1 MNMPGIDPNLGQP
14 MMAFRTAAIAVAIVS
29 GICALVALLVGS
41 PLEFGVALASCGLCW
56 VAADSIE
63 WTVQRERAAGRQ
75 PVLAALLN
83 SGYGTS
89 YPARVGAGNYSSRP
103 PPRAGIEL
111 ARSCPDE
118 RWRSRRSESGMVHQL
133 STPRREL
140 PSAAGSRLTDR
151 TGGRQPFAS
160 PANTDSG
167 DQASAEQAVQRV
179 RKRSGDRCST
189 RPVAGVYR

>member
-1 MNMPGIDPNLGQP
+1 MPGIDPNLRRP

-29 GICALVALLVGS
+29 GVCALVALLVGS

-83 SGYGTS
+83 SGYGS
-89 YPARVGAGNYSSRP
+89 CYPARVGAGEYFSRP
-103 PPRAGIEL
+103 PSRAGIEL
-111 ARSCPDE
+111 ARPCPGD
-118 RWRSRRSESGMVHQL
+118 RWRSRRRESGKVHQL
-133 STPRREL
+133 STAKREL
-140 PSAAGSRLTDR
+140 PSAVGSRGTDR
-151 TGGRQPFAS
+151 TGSCQPFAS
-160 PANTDSG
+160 PAHIDRG

-179 RKRSGDRCST
+179 HKRSADRCST
-189 RPVAGVYR
+189 RPVAGLYR